1 MPQELEITLNG
12 ETCSLLTPVTLHEM
26 IRNLGLDED
35 AVAIERN
42 REIVQRPHWKSTV
55 LQTGDTVE
63 IVHFIGGG

>member
-42 REIVQRPHWKSTV
+42 RELSSVR
-55 LQTGDTVE
+55 TGKALFYKQVTRLKLC
-63 IVHFIGGG
+63 IL